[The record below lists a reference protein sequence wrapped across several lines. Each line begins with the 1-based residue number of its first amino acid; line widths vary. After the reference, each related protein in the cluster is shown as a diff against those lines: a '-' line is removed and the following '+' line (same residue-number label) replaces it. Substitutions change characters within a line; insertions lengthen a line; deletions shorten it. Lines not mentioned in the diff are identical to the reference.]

1 MTTEEIKK
9 RIDNINALA
18 SDSDSESAHIEEDS
32 LREDFI
38 KYIATLDNPSLAAK
52 AKLVLSTEDIH
63 FSRWY
68 A

>member
-1 MTTEEIKK
+1 MTTEEIQK
-9 RIDNINALA
+9 RIDNINAI
-18 SDSDSESAHIEEDS
+18 SGDSESAHVEEDS

-38 KYIATLDNPSLAAK
+38 KYVASLDNPSLAAK
-52 AKLVLSTEDIH
+52 AKLVLSTNDIG